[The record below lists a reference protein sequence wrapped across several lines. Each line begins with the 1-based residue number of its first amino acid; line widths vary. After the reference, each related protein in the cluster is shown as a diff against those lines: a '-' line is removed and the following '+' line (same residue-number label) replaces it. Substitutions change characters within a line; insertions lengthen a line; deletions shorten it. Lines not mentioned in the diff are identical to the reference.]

1 MRGFRQRS
9 GSVVFVHSY
18 KSEKAA
24 GDSHLLPASATRSND
39 VDSDCNGCSP
49 APFHMGI
56 DGYDVLQ
63 EDGRNELHCFYGNGG
78 DRTSRFPGS
87 DNPPGDIHLAT
98 DPAAEDVAVTVDFS
112 ETRGAS

>member
-39 VDSDCNGCSP
+39 VDSDCNGCAP

-78 DRTSRFPGS
+78 DVDRVDVWQIRIAER
-87 DNPPGDIHLAT
+87 GDIDGIARSAIARLFVRPQH
-98 DPAAEDVAVTVDFS
+98 VNS
-112 ETRGAS
+112 